1 MTIFMNRSIFSE
13 LFNKAFRSGN
23 PLFLFIGINI
33 LVFLAINLFA
43 LGEYLFGSQTSGAD
57 WLTRQVSVP
66 AYYADLPLRFWSI
79 LTYMFAHR
87 DFFHLL
93 FNMLWMYWMG
103 QIFMD
108 FLNNRQFIFVYFSGG
123 VLGAL
128 LYVLAY
134 STIPVFENNAMS
146 SILLGSS
153 ASVMAIVVS
162 TATLVPDFTIRLML
176 FGTVRLKYLALAYF
190 VLDIIGM
197 GGGNPSGSIA
207 HIGGAVMGFIFIKQ
221 LQSGNDLSKI
231 LTKRSKLKVVKS
243 TGNKSVKNNFTDQDT
258 IDSILDKI
266 SQSGY
271 DSLSKTEKEQLFK
284 ASKK

>member
-1 MTIFMNRSIFSE
+1 MNRSIFSE

-23 PLFLFIGINI
+23 PLFLVIGVNI
-33 LVFLAINLFA
+33 LVFIAINLFA
-43 LGEYLFGSQTSGAD
+43 LGEYLAGGHTSGAD
-57 WLTRQVSVP
+57 WITRQISVP
-66 AYYADLPLRFWSI
+66 AYYADLPFKFWTI
-79 LTYMFAHR
+79 ITYMFVQR

-93 FNMLWMYWMG
+93 FNMLWMFWMG

-108 FLNNRQFIFVYFSGG
+108 FLNKRQFFFVYFSGG
-123 VLGAL
+123 IVGAL

-134 STIPVFENNAMS
+134 NTIPVFMS
-146 SILLGSS
+146 SAVNSILLGSS
-153 ASVMAIVVS
+153 ASVMAIVVA
-162 TATLVPDFTIRLML
+162 TATLVPDYTIRLML

-197 GGGNPSGSIA
+197 GGGNPGGSIA
-207 HIGGAVMGFIFIKQ
+207 HIGGALLGFIFIKQ
-221 LQSGNDLSKI
+221 LQYGNDLSKI

-243 TGNKSVKNNFTDQDT
+243 TYSKAEKNEFTDQAV

-266 SQSGY
+266 SKSGY

>member
-1 MTIFMNRSIFSE
+1 MNRSIFSE

-23 PLFLFIGINI
+23 PLFLFMGINI
-33 LVFLAINLFA
+33 LVFLAINFFA
-43 LGEYLFGSQTSGAD
+43 LGEYLFGRQTSGAD
-57 WLTRQVSVP
+57 WLIRQVSVP
-66 AYYADLPLRFWSI
+66 AYYADLPLKFWTI

-108 FLNNRQFIFVYFSGG
+108 FLNKRQFIFIYFSGG
-123 VLGAL
+123 LLGAL

-134 STIPVFENNAMS
+134 STIPVFENNALN

-197 GGGNPSGSIA
+197 GGANPGGSIA
-207 HIGGAVMGFIFIKQ
+207 HIGGAIMGFIFIKQ
-221 LQSGNDLSKI
+221 LQNGNDLSKI
-231 LTKRSKLKVVKS
+231 LTKRSKLKVVKR
-243 TGNKSVKNNFTDQDT
+243 TGTTTTNNNLTDQDA

-266 SQSGY
+266 SQTGY
-271 DSLSKTEKEQLFK
+271 ESLSKIEKEQLFK

>member
-66 AYYADLPLRFWSI
+66 AYYADLPLKFWTI
-79 LTYMFAHR
+79 ITYMFVQR

-108 FLNNRQFIFVYFSGG
+108 FLNKRQFIFVYFSGG

-134 STIPVFENNAMS
+134 STIPVFENNALN

-153 ASVMAIVVS
+153 ASVMALVIA
-162 TATLVPDFTIRLML
+162 TATLVPDFTIRLLL
-176 FGTVRLKYLALAYF
+176 FGTVRLKYLALGYF
-190 VLDIIGM
+190 VLDIISM
-197 GGGNPSGSIA
+197 GGRNPGGSIA
-207 HIGGAVMGFIFIKQ
+207 HIGGAIMGFIFIKQ
-221 LQSGNDLSKI
+221 LQNGNDLSSI
-231 LTKRSKLKVVKS
+231 LTKRSTLKVVRS
-243 TGNKSVKNNFTDQDT
+243 TGSKPVKNNFTDQDT

>member
-1 MTIFMNRSIFSE
+1 VTIFMNRSIFSE

-66 AYYADLPLRFWSI
+66 AYYADLPLKFWTI
-79 LTYMFAHR
+79 ITYMFVQR

-108 FLNNRQFIFVYFSGG
+108 FLNKRQFIFVYFSGG

-134 STIPVFENNAMS
+134 STIPVFENNALN

-153 ASVMAIVVS
+153 ASVMALVIA
-162 TATLVPDFTIRLML
+162 TATLVPDFTIRLLL
-176 FGTVRLKYLALAYF
+176 FGTVRLKYLALGYF
-190 VLDIIGM
+190 VLDIISM
-197 GGGNPSGSIA
+197 GGRNPGGSIA
-207 HIGGAVMGFIFIKQ
+207 HIGGAIMGFIFIKQ
-221 LQSGNDLSKI
+221 LQNGNDLSSI
-231 LTKRSKLKVVKS
+231 LTKRSTLKVVRS
-243 TGNKSVKNNFTDQDT
+243 TGSKPVKNNFTDQDT

>member
-1 MTIFMNRSIFSE
+1 MNRSIFSE

-66 AYYADLPLRFWSI
+66 AYYADLPLKFWTI
-79 LTYMFAHR
+79 ITYMFVQR

-108 FLNNRQFIFVYFSGG
+108 FLNKRQFIFVYFSGG

-134 STIPVFENNAMS
+134 STIPVFENNALN

-153 ASVMAIVVS
+153 ASVMALVIA
-162 TATLVPDFTIRLML
+162 TATLVPDFTIRLLL
-176 FGTVRLKYLALAYF
+176 FGTVRLKYLALGYF
-190 VLDIIGM
+190 VLDIISM
-197 GGGNPSGSIA
+197 GGRNPGGSIA
-207 HIGGAVMGFIFIKQ
+207 HIGGAIMGFIFIKQ
-221 LQSGNDLSKI
+221 LQNGNDLSSI
-231 LTKRSKLKVVKS
+231 LTKRSTLKVVRS
-243 TGNKSVKNNFTDQDT
+243 TGSKTVKNNFTDQDT

>member
-1 MTIFMNRSIFSE
+1 MNRSIFSE

-23 PLFLFIGINI
+23 PLFLFMGINI
-33 LVFLAINLFA
+33 LVFLAINFFA
-43 LGEYLFGSQTSGAD
+43 LGEYLFGRQTSGAD
-57 WLTRQVSVP
+57 WLIRQVSVP
-66 AYYADLPLRFWSI
+66 AYYADLPLKFWTI

-108 FLNNRQFIFVYFSGG
+108 FLNKRQFIFIYFSGG
-123 VLGAL
+123 LLGAL

-134 STIPVFENNAMS
+134 STIPVFENNALN

-197 GGGNPSGSIA
+197 GGANPGGSIA
-207 HIGGAVMGFIFIKQ
+207 HIGGAIMGFIFIKQ
-221 LQSGNDLSKI
+221 LQNGNDLSKI
-231 LTKRSKLKVVKS
+231 LTKRSKLKVVKR
-243 TGNKSVKNNFTDQDT
+243 TGTTTTKNNLTDQDA

-266 SQSGY
+266 SQTGY
-271 DSLSKTEKEQLFK
+271 ESLSKIEKEQLFK

>member
-66 AYYADLPLRFWSI
+66 AYYADVPLKFWTI
-79 LTYMFAHR
+79 ITYMFVQR

-108 FLNNRQFIFVYFSGG
+108 FLNKRQFIFVYFSGG

-134 STIPVFENNAMS
+134 STIPVFENNALN

-153 ASVMAIVVS
+153 ASVMALVIA
-162 TATLVPDFTIRLML
+162 TATLVPDFTIRLLL
-176 FGTVRLKYLALAYF
+176 FGTVRLKYLALGYF
-190 VLDIIGM
+190 VLDIISM
-197 GGGNPSGSIA
+197 GGRNPGGSIA
-207 HIGGAVMGFIFIKQ
+207 HIGGAIMGFIFIKQ
-221 LQSGNDLSKI
+221 LQNGNDLSSI
-231 LTKRSKLKVVKS
+231 LTKRSTLKVVRS
-243 TGNKSVKNNFTDQDT
+243 TGSKPVKNNFTDQDT

>member
-1 MTIFMNRSIFSE
+1 MNRSIFSE

-66 AYYADLPLRFWSI
+66 AYYADVPLKFWTI
-79 LTYMFAHR
+79 ITYMFVQR

-108 FLNNRQFIFVYFSGG
+108 FLNKRQFIFTYFSGG

-134 STIPVFENNAMS
+134 STIPVFTNNALN

-162 TATLVPDFTIRLML
+162 TATLVPDFTIRLLL
-176 FGTVRLKYLALAYF
+176 FGTVCLKYLALGYF
-190 VLDIIGM
+190 VLDIISM
-197 GGGNPSGSIA
+197 GGRNPGGSIA
-207 HIGGAVMGFIFIKQ
+207 HIGGAIMGFIFIKQ
-221 LQSGNDLSKI
+221 LQNGNDLSSI
-231 LTKRSKLKVVKS
+231 LTKRSTLKVVRS
-243 TGNKSVKNNFTDQDT
+243 TGSKTVKNNFTDQDT

>member
-1 MTIFMNRSIFSE
+1 MNRSIFSE

-66 AYYADLPLRFWSI
+66 AYYADLPLKFWTI
-79 LTYMFAHR
+79 ITYMFVQR

-108 FLNNRQFIFVYFSGG
+108 FLNKRQFIFVYFSGG

-134 STIPVFENNAMS
+134 STIPVFENNALN

-153 ASVMAIVVS
+153 ASVMALVIA
-162 TATLVPDFTIRLML
+162 TATLVPDFTIRLLL
-176 FGTVRLKYLALAYF
+176 FGTVRLKYLALGYF
-190 VLDIIGM
+190 VLDIISM
-197 GGGNPSGSIA
+197 GGRNPGGSIA
-207 HIGGAVMGFIFIKQ
+207 HIGGAIMGFIFIKQ
-221 LQSGNDLSKI
+221 LQNGNDLSSI
-231 LTKRSKLKVVKS
+231 LTKRSTLKVVRS
-243 TGNKSVKNNFTDQDT
+243 TGSKPVKNNFTDQDT

>member
-1 MTIFMNRSIFSE
+1 MNRSIFSE

-23 PLFLFIGINI
+23 PLFLFMGINI

-66 AYYADLPLRFWSI
+66 AYYADVPLKFWTI
-79 LTYMFAHR
+79 ITYMFVQR

-108 FLNNRQFIFVYFSGG
+108 FLNKRQFIFVYFSGG

-134 STIPVFENNAMS
+134 STIPVFENNALN

-153 ASVMAIVVS
+153 ASVMALVIA
-162 TATLVPDFTIRLML
+162 TATLVPDFTIRLLL
-176 FGTVRLKYLALAYF
+176 FGTVRLKYLALGYF
-190 VLDIIGM
+190 VLDIISM
-197 GGGNPSGSIA
+197 GGRNPGGSIA
-207 HIGGAVMGFIFIKQ
+207 HIGGAIMGFIFIKQ
-221 LQSGNDLSKI
+221 LQNGNDLSSI
-231 LTKRSKLKVVKS
+231 LTKRSTLKVVRS
-243 TGNKSVKNNFTDQDT
+243 TGSKTVKNNFTDQDT

>member
-1 MTIFMNRSIFSE
+1 MNRSIFSE

-23 PLFLFIGINI
+23 PLFLFMGINI
-33 LVFLAINLFA
+33 LVFLAINFFA
-43 LGEYLFGSQTSGAD
+43 LGEYLFGRQTSGAD
-57 WLTRQVSVP
+57 WLIRQVSVP
-66 AYYADLPLRFWSI
+66 AYYADLPLKFWTI

-108 FLNNRQFIFVYFSGG
+108 FLNKRQFIFIYFSGG
-123 VLGAL
+123 LLGAL

-134 STIPVFENNAMS
+134 STIPVFENNALN

-153 ASVMAIVVS
+153 ASVMAIVIA

-197 GGGNPSGSIA
+197 GGANPGGSIA
-207 HIGGAVMGFIFIKQ
+207 HIGGAIMGFIFIKQ
-221 LQSGNDLSKI
+221 LQNGNDLSKI
-231 LTKRSKLKVVKS
+231 LTKRSKLKVVKR
-243 TGNKSVKNNFTDQDT
+243 TGTTTTKNNLTDQDA

-266 SQSGY
+266 SQTGY
-271 DSLSKTEKEQLFK
+271 ESLSKIEKEQLFK

>member
-1 MTIFMNRSIFSE
+1 MNRSIFSE

-23 PLFLFIGINI
+23 PLFLFMGINI

-43 LGEYLFGSQTSGAD
+43 LGEYLFGGHTSGAD
-57 WLTRQVSVP
+57 WLTRQISVP
-66 AYYADLPLRFWSI
+66 AYYANLPLKFWSI

-108 FLNNRQFIFVYFSGG
+108 FLNKRQFIFIYFSGG
-123 VLGAL
+123 LIGAL

-134 STIPVFENNAMS
+134 STIPVFENNALN

-197 GGGNPSGSIA
+197 GGGNPGGSIA
-207 HIGGAVMGFIFIKQ
+207 HIGGAIMGFIFIKQ
-221 LQSGNDLSKI
+221 LQNGNDFSKI
-231 LTKRSKLKVVKS
+231 LTKRSKLKVVKR
-243 TGNKSVKNNFTDQDT
+243 TENTTAKNNFTDQDT

-266 SQSGY
+266 SQSGN
-271 DSLSKTEKEQLFK
+271 DSLSKTAKKQLFN

>member
-1 MTIFMNRSIFSE
+1 
-13 LFNKAFRSGN
+13 
-23 PLFLFIGINI
+23 
-33 LVFLAINLFA
+33 
-43 LGEYLFGSQTSGAD
+43 
-57 WLTRQVSVP
+57 
-66 AYYADLPLRFWSI
+66 
-79 LTYMFAHR
+79 MF
-87 DFFHLL
+87 
-93 FNMLWMYWMG
+93 WMG

-108 FLNNRQFIFVYFSGG
+108 FLNKRQFIFVYFSGG

-134 STIPVFENNAMS
+134 NTIPVFENNALN

-153 ASVMAIVVS
+153 ASVMAIVVA

-197 GGGNPSGSIA
+197 GGGNPGGSIA
-207 HIGGAVMGFIFIKQ
+207 HIGGALMGFVFIKQ
-221 LQSGNDLSKI
+221 LQNGNDLSKI

-243 TGNKSVKNNFTDQDT
+243 TGSKSVKNDFTDQDT
-258 IDSILDKI
+258 IDNILDKI
-266 SQSGY
+266 SKSGY
-271 DSLSKTEKEQLFK
+271 ESLSKTEKEQLFK

>member
-1 MTIFMNRSIFSE
+1 MNRSIFSE

-66 AYYADLPLRFWSI
+66 AYYADVPLKFWTI
-79 LTYMFAHR
+79 ITYMFVQR

-108 FLNNRQFIFVYFSGG
+108 FLNKRQFIFVYFSGG

-134 STIPVFENNAMS
+134 STIPVFENNALN

-153 ASVMAIVVS
+153 ASVMALVIA
-162 TATLVPDFTIRLML
+162 TATLVPDFTIRLLL
-176 FGTVRLKYLALAYF
+176 FGTVRLKYLALGYF
-190 VLDIIGM
+190 VLDIISM
-197 GGGNPSGSIA
+197 GGRNPGGSIA
-207 HIGGAVMGFIFIKQ
+207 HIGGAIMGFIFIKQ
-221 LQSGNDLSKI
+221 LQNGNDLSSI
-231 LTKRSKLKVVKS
+231 LTKRSTLKVVRS
-243 TGNKSVKNNFTDQDT
+243 TGSKTVKNNFTDQDT

>member
-1 MTIFMNRSIFSE
+1 MNRSIFSE
-13 LFNKAFRSGN
+13 LFNKAFRSGT
-23 PLFLFIGINI
+23 PLFLFMGIHI

-43 LGEYLFGSQTSGAD
+43 RGEYLFGSQTSGAD

-66 AYYADLPLRFWSI
+66 AFYADLPLKFWTI
-79 LTYMFAHR
+79 ITYMFVQR

-108 FLNNRQFIFVYFSGG
+108 FLNKRQFIFTYFSGG

-134 STIPVFENNAMS
+134 STIPVFTNNALN

-176 FGTVRLKYLALAYF
+176 FGTVRLKYLALA
-190 VLDIIGM
+190 
-197 GGGNPSGSIA
+197 
-207 HIGGAVMGFIFIKQ
+207 
-221 LQSGNDLSKI
+221 
-231 LTKRSKLKVVKS
+231 
-243 TGNKSVKNNFTDQDT
+243 
-258 IDSILDKI
+258 
-266 SQSGY
+266 
-271 DSLSKTEKEQLFK
+271 
-284 ASKK
+284 